1 MSIFKSKPLYTW
13 SADAQRAAEALLAQ
27 VASWPGVTVA
37 ADLRRPAAMAGKTLI
52 VAAHKS
58 GLAFRATGLVGEPA
72 TGLAV
77 TGMTYLPESRADD
90 WPAAAKLAFEQA
102 QER

>member
-13 SADAQRAAEALLAQ
+13 SADARLAADALFTE

-37 ADLRRPAAMAGKTLI
+37 SELRRPVAMCGTVLI
-52 VAAHKS
+52 IAAHES
-58 GLAFRATGLVGEPA
+58 GLAFRASGVVGPA
-72 TGLAV
+72 AHGLAV

-90 WPAAAKLAFEQA
+90 WPWAAKLAFEQA
-102 QER
+102 REG

>member
-13 SADAQRAAEALLAQ
+13 SEDAQRAADALFSE

-37 ADLRRPAAMAGKTLI
+37 SELRRPAAMCGKVLI
-52 VAAHKS
+52 VAAHET
-58 GLAFRATGLVGEPA
+58 GLAFRAAGLVGVEA
-72 TGLAV
+72 RGLSV
-77 TGMTYLPESRADD
+77 SGMTYLPESRADD

-102 QER
+102 QGL

>member
-13 SADAQRAAEALLAQ
+13 SADAQLAAEALFTE

-37 ADLRRPAAMAGKTLI
+37 SELRRPAAMCGKVLI
-52 VAAHKS
+52 VAAHES
-58 GLAFRATGLVGEPA
+58 GLAFRAAGIVGLEA
-72 TGLAV
+72 RGLAV

-90 WPAAAKLAFEQA
+90 WPWAAKLAFEQA

>member
-13 SADAQRAAEALLAQ
+13 SADAERAAEALFTE

-37 ADLRRPAAMAGKTLI
+37 SELRRPAAMCGKALI
-52 VAAHKS
+52 IAAHES
-58 GLAFRATGLVGEPA
+58 GLAFRAAGLVGLEA
-72 TGLAV
+72 HGLAV

-90 WPAAAKLAFEQA
+90 WPAAARLAFEQA
-102 QER
+102 RES